1 MGWFISINFYLVVE
15 TKKGLLGLSS
25 RVRTIKIDEEAAGG
39 RPRAPV
45 PFVLRCH
52 IARVNIARKGITV
65 HRTGHRWMGP
75 QARNHAICVTISH
88 GHFRGAYPF
97 GI

>member
-25 RVRTIKIDEEAAGG
+25 RVRTITIDEEAAGG

-52 IARVNIARKGITV
+52 IARVNIAKGASMSIRHDTAGWV
-65 HRTGHRWMGP
+65 HS
-75 QARNHAICVTISH
+75 SH
-88 GHFRGAYPF
+88 
-97 GI
+97 